1 MTRARCID
9 CIFHH
14 IHSTRSAITS
24 PPPGFTPEFAL
35 RLLRFPCNP
44 PSHGRAYHSSPPPL
58 RVASVH
64 SSSLAATTKHYLE
77 SGLPSCF
84 QFGRPPIHHAQ
95 CIRRC
100 QECASFGSLP
110 AEPRKGGERITP
122 PFTFSFQRGFRILL
136 RMPPMNRT
144 SRHWRATR
152 AAMLSRHTYE
162 VASTAVG
169 MKGNVRVRIQD
180 TSSLAPPLRCHEPS
194 DSN

>member
-64 SSSLAATTKHYLE
+64 SSSLATTTKHYLE

-84 QFGRPPIHHAQ
+84 QFSRQEKKKINLFLFFFSFHHAPVHQ
-95 CIRRC
+95 TCE
-100 QECASFGSLP
+100 ECVSFESLP
-110 AEPRKGGERITP
+110 RNA
-122 PFTFSFQRGFRILL
+122 FQFSRGFGFSSGYHLRIA
-136 RMPPMNRT
+136 
-144 SRHWRATR
+144 RA
-152 AAMLSRHTYE
+152 
-162 VASTAVG
+162 
-169 MKGNVRVRIQD
+169 D
-180 TSSLAPPLRCHEPS
+180 TGGRRG
-194 DSN
+194 